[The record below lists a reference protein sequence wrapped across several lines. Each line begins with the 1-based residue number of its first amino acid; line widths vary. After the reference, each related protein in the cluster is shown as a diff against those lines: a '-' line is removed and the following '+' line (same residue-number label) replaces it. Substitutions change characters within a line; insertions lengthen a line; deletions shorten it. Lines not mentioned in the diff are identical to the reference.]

1 MVGGDATEKFVDL
14 EKDQVSVV
22 TFRIRAKQPGVHRFT
37 VFAYGTKF
45 SDAIRRQIEVVP
57 DGKEVRATVN
67 DRLEKTTTA
76 SVTIPPSAIPGSAK
90 VLVKIYP
97 GVFSQVVE
105 GLDSVFRMP
114 YG

>member
-1 MVGGDATEKFVDL
+1 MV
-14 EKDQVSVV
+14 VSLL
-22 TFRIRAKQPGVHRFT
+22 RIRAKQPGVHRFT

-57 DGKEVRATVN
+57 DGKEIRATVN
-67 DRLEKTTTA
+67 DRLEKTTTT
-76 SVTIPPSAIPGSAK
+76 SVTIPPGAIPGSAK